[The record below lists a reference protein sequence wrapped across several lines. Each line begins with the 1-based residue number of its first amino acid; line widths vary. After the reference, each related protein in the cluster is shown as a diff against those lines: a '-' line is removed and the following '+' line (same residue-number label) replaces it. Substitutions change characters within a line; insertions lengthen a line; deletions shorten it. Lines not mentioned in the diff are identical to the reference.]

1 MQARHH
7 KYIFLLCL
15 ILMTIGLLHAGAPKI
30 GFDPKYPLNHMVM
43 DQWNNEDG
51 LISSN
56 LTSVYQSKNG
66 FIWVTSHNGLQRFDG
81 VSFVSFTSNNT
92 PFLNSNS
99 FYRVFESGQDS
110 LWFTTERSGLV
121 GMANGK
127 LFPYKN
133 NDFIPKATI
142 TFYHSPKGEVWIGTK
157 NSGLYRQSTDGRVT
171 KVEGV
176 PEVTINHINC
186 DTAGNIWIATDGK
199 GLYQITNKG
208 ISHYNYQSGLL
219 SNVINHI
226 EIDTNEHVYLS
237 TIDGVNIWRNGSID
251 QIEVFRGLD
260 VNQVEIDDYG
270 TIWVAAEN
278 GLGRWNE
285 SDQVYE
291 LFTEEMGL
299 PGRQVSGL
307 TFDKEGSLWVSTKK
321 AGLVR
326 FKIGRIYTISLHD
339 GLTSDKINIVAKKDD
354 TFYIGTDN
362 GEINLLQGGEFR
374 ELICDEGFQDAG
386 IRDFLFDTR
395 GNSWVVNY
403 NGVLKESGSSKNIYN
418 FKNGLPANEVRR
430 IFQDSK
436 ERIWIGTRTAGL
448 VHFKENNESIIYD
461 KSNGLDANYILSVEE
476 DLAGNIL
483 VGTNAGG
490 LTVIDK
496 EDNVRTHHFTDDDS
510 GILIFNTDVDQDNGY
525 LLCTNIGLHYFK
537 NDSFRYVPIGS
548 EEDPKTFFDLIDDK
562 RESYWLTSNLGI
574 LRIDKKEL
582 ANHLTTHTPF
592 VEYELYDDNEG
603 MLNNE
608 CTGATRSYLDEESG
622 KVYVPTFEGVAVIDP
637 SINLTNSLVPGVY
650 VTDLIIDDQPA
661 DIQKE
666 KLKMEPGAF
675 RYTFHFTS
683 LSLLSP
689 AKVKF
694 LYKLDGIDKDWIGS
708 VSYRSVEYTN
718 LPYGDYTFKVK
729 GSNNDG
735 VWNENEASLAF
746 QVLPYFYETVW
757 FYLAC
762 VAALVAV
769 LLLIYKWRIRDITGR
784 NQALGKIN
792 SELDRFVYSA
802 SHDLR
807 APLSSTIS
815 LASIARMETSPEQK
829 DEYITLMEG
838 CMNKMDQFI
847 SDIID
852 FSRNK
857 NQEVRPEEFDI
868 GQLISE
874 IFDNLK
880 YLDRA
885 ESVKVEIDIIGSS
898 QVYSDKLRVK
908 MVLSNLIAN
917 GIIYSSPNR
926 PNPFVKVQVEQTHSS
941 INIKIVDNGIG
952 IPVAE
957 KPKVFDMFYRA
968 NDQSK
973 GSGLGLYIVKESI
986 EKLSGTIRLT
996 SEEDKGTNF
1005 HITIPKM

>member
-1 MQARHH
+1 MLSGHLEGGIT
-7 KYIFLLCL
+7 K
-15 ILMTIGLLHAGAPKI
+15 K
-30 GFDPKYPLNHMVM
+30 GFDPRYPINHMVM
-43 DQWNNEDG
+43 DQWTNEDG

-56 LTSVYQSKNG
+56 LTSVYQSNKG

-81 VSFVSFTSNNT
+81 VTFISFTSNNT

-99 FYRVFESGQDS
+99 FYRVFESSGDS

-121 GMANGK
+121 GLANDK
-127 LFPYKN
+127 LFPYQH
-133 NDFIPKATI
+133 NDHIPKATI

-157 NSGLYRQSTDGRVT
+157 NSGLYRQNTSGRVE
-171 KVEGV
+171 KVEGI
-176 PEVTINHINC
+176 PEVTINHINS
-186 DTAGNIWIATDGK
+186 DAAGNIWVATDGE
-199 GLYQITNKG
+199 GLFRMAADS

-226 EIDTNEHVYLS
+226 EIDANDHLYLS
-237 TIDGVNIWRNGSID
+237 TIDGVNVWRNGIID
-251 QIEVFRGLD
+251 RVDVFRGLD
-260 VNQVEIDDYG
+260 VNQVKIDDYG
-270 TIWVAAEN
+270 TIWVAAES
-278 GLGRWNE
+278 GLARWNQ
-285 SDQVYE
+285 STQIYE

-326 FKIGRIYTISLHD
+326 FRIGRIYTISTHD
-339 GLTSDKINIVAKKDD
+339 GLTSDKINIVAKKNDI
-354 TFYIGTDN
+354 FFIGTDN
-362 GEINLLQGGEFR
+362 GEINLLQNGAFT
-374 ELICDEGFQDAG
+374 ELVCDQEFQDAG
-386 IRDFLFDTR
+386 IRDFLFDTE

-403 NGVLKESGSSKNIYN
+403 NGVLKESANVKKLYN
-418 FKNGLPANEVRR
+418 FNNGLPANEVRR
-430 IFQDSK
+430 IFQDSQQ
-436 ERIWIGTRTAGL
+436 RIWVGTRTSGL
-448 VHFKENNESIIYD
+448 VHFRESGKSDIYD

-476 DLAGNIL
+476 DLKGNIL

-490 LTVIDK
+490 LTIIDK
-496 EDNVRTHHFTDDDS
+496 KGQVRTHHFTDDDS

-537 NDSFRYVPIGS
+537 DDSFRYVPIGP

-562 RESYWLTSNLGI
+562 RGSYWLTSNFGV
-574 LRIDKKEL
+574 LRVDKSDLER
-582 ANHLTTHTPF
+582 HLDTNTAF

-608 CTGATRSYLDEESG
+608 CTGATRSFFDEESG
-622 KVYVPTFEGVAVIDP
+622 NIYVPTFEGVAVIDP
-637 SINLTNSLVPGVY
+637 SINLTNDLVPDVY
-650 VTDLIIDDQPA
+650 ITDLKIDDNTE
-661 DIQKE
+661 DILKE
-666 KLKMEPGAF
+666 KPKMEPGAF

-694 LYKLDGIDKDWIGS
+694 LYKLEGIDKDWIGP
-708 VSYRSVEYTN
+708 VDYRSVEYTN
-718 LPYGDYTFKVK
+718 LPHGHYTFKVK

-735 VWNENEASLAF
+735 VWNETEASLAF

-762 VAALVAV
+762 VVALAV
-769 LLLIYKWRIRDITGR
+769 ILLLIYKWRVRDITGR

-815 LASIARMETSPEQK
+815 LASIARMETSPERK

-885 ESVKVEIDIIGSS
+885 ESVKAEIDIKGSS
-898 QVYSDKLRVK
+898 RMFSDKLRVK

-917 GIIYSSPNR
+917 AIIYSSPER
-926 PNPFVKVQVEQTHSS
+926 PDPFVNVQVEQTNAG
-941 INIKIVDNGIG
+941 IGIKITDNGIG
-952 IPVAE
+952 IPAAE

-973 GSGLGLYIVKESI
+973 GSGLGLYIVKESV
-986 EKLSGTIRLT
+986 EKLSGTIQLS
-996 SEEDKGTNF
+996 SEEGKGTTF
-1005 HITIPKM
+1005 HIKIPKG

>member
-1 MQARHH
+1 
-7 KYIFLLCL
+7 
-15 ILMTIGLLHAGAPKI
+15 
-30 GFDPKYPLNHMVM
+30 M
-43 DQWNNEDG
+43 DQWTNEDG

-56 LTSVYQSKNG
+56 LTSVYQSNKG

-81 VSFVSFTSNNT
+81 VTFVSFTSNNT

-99 FYRVFESGQDS
+99 FYRVFESNGDS

-121 GMANGK
+121 GMANDK
-127 LFPYKN
+127 LFPYQH
-133 NDFIPKATI
+133 NDYIPKATI
-142 TFYHSPKGEVWIGTK
+142 TFYHSPNGEVWIGTK
-157 NSGLYRQSTDGRVT
+157 NSGLYRQNAGGRVA
-171 KVEGV
+171 KVEGI
-176 PEVTINHINC
+176 PEVTINHINS
-186 DTAGNIWIATDGK
+186 DAGGNIWIATDGQ
-199 GLYQITNKG
+199 GLYRMAADG
-208 ISHYNYQSGLL
+208 ISHFNYQSGLL

-226 EIDTNEHVYLS
+226 EIDANNHVYLS
-237 TIDGVNIWRNGSID
+237 TIDGVNVWRNGKID
-251 QIEVFRGLD
+251 QVDVFKGLD
-260 VNQVEIDDYG
+260 VNQVKIDDYG
-270 TIWVAAEN
+270 TIWVAAES
-278 GLGRWNE
+278 GLARWNQ
-285 SDQVYE
+285 SNQIYE

-326 FKIGRIYTISLHD
+326 FKVGRIYTISTHD
-339 GLTSDKINIVAKKDD
+339 GLTSDKINIVAKKND
-354 TFYIGTDN
+354 TFFIGTDN
-362 GEINLLQGGEFR
+362 GEINLLQNGAFS
-374 ELICDEGFQDAG
+374 ELVCDQEFQDAG
-386 IRDFLFDTR
+386 IRDFLFDTD

-403 NGVLKESGSSKNIYN
+403 NGILKESGSSKKLYSYN
-418 FKNGLPANEVRR
+418 NGLPANEVRR
-430 IFQDSK
+430 IFQDSQQ
-436 ERIWIGTRTAGL
+436 RIWVGTRTGGL
-448 VHFKENNESIIYD
+448 VHFREKGKSDIYD

-476 DLAGNIL
+476 DLKGNIL

-496 EDNVRTHHFTDDDS
+496 KGQVRTHHFTDDDS

-537 NDSFRYVPIGS
+537 DGSFRYVPIGP

-562 RESYWLTSNLGI
+562 RGSYWLTSNFGI
-574 LRIDKKEL
+574 LRIDKNDLER
-582 ANHLTTHTPF
+582 HLETNTAF

-622 KVYVPTFEGVAVIDP
+622 KIYVPTFEGVAVIDP
-637 SINLTNSLVPGVY
+637 SINLTNDLVPDVY
-650 VTDLIIDDQPA
+650 ITDLKIDDQPE
-661 DIQKE
+661 DILKE
-666 KLKMEPGAF
+666 KPKMEPGAF

-694 LYKLDGIDKDWIGS
+694 LYKLEGIDKDWIGL
-708 VSYRSVEYTN
+708 VDYRSVEYTN
-718 LPYGDYTFKVK
+718 LPNGHYTFKVK

-735 VWNENEASLAF
+735 VWNEKEASLAF

-762 VAALVAV
+762 VVALAV
-769 LLLIYKWRIRDITGR
+769 ILLLIYKWRVRDITGR

-815 LASIARMETSPEQK
+815 LASIARMETSPERK
-829 DEYITLMEG
+829 DEYISLMEG

-885 ESVKVEIDIIGSS
+885 ESVKAEIDIKGNSL
-898 QVYSDKLRVK
+898 VFSDKLRVK

-917 GIIYSSPNR
+917 AIIYSSPER
-926 PNPFVKVQVEQTHSS
+926 PDPFVNVQVEQTNAS
-941 INIKIVDNGIG
+941 IGIKIMDNGIG
-952 IPVAE
+952 IPAAE
-957 KPKVFDMFYRA
+957 KPKVFNMFYRA

-973 GSGLGLYIVKESI
+973 GSGLGLYIVKESV
-986 EKLSGTIRLT
+986 EKLSGTIQLT
-996 SEEDKGTNF
+996 SEEGKGTTF
-1005 HITIPKM
+1005 HIKIPKG

>member
-1 MQARHH
+1 M
-7 KYIFLLCL
+7 KGG
-15 ILMTIGLLHAGAPKI
+15 TTKK
-30 GFDPKYPLNHMVM
+30 GFDPLYPINHMVM
-43 DQWNNEDG
+43 DQWTNEDG

-56 LTSVYQSKNG
+56 LTSVYQSTKG

-81 VSFVSFTSNNT
+81 ITFVSLTSNNA

-99 FYRVFESGQDS
+99 FYRVFESSGDS

-121 GMANGK
+121 GLANDK
-127 LFPYKN
+127 LFPYQHN
-133 NDFIPKATI
+133 NHIPKATI

-157 NSGLYRQSTDGRVT
+157 NSGLYRQNASGTVA
-171 KVEGV
+171 KVEGI
-176 PEVTINHINC
+176 PEVTINHINS
-186 DTAGNIWIATDGK
+186 DAAGNIWVATDGE
-199 GLYQITNKG
+199 GLFRMAADG

-226 EIDTNEHVYLS
+226 EIDANDHVYLS
-237 TIDGVNIWRNGSID
+237 TIDGVNVWRNGKID
-251 QIEVFRGLD
+251 QVDVFRGLD

-270 TIWVAAEN
+270 TIWVAAES
-278 GLGRWNE
+278 GLARWNQ
-285 SDQVYE
+285 STQIYE
-291 LFTEEMGL
+291 LFTDEMGL

-326 FKIGRIYTISLHD
+326 FKIGRIYTISTHD
-339 GLTSDKINIVAKKDD
+339 GLTSDKINIVAKKND
-354 TFYIGTDN
+354 TFFIGTDN
-362 GEINLLQGGEFR
+362 GEINLLQNGAFT
-374 ELICDEGFQDAG
+374 ELVCDQEFQDAG
-386 IRDFLFDTR
+386 IRDFLFDTQ

-403 NGVLKESGSSKNIYN
+403 NGVLKESTNIKKIYDFN
-418 FKNGLPANEVRR
+418 NGLPANEVRR
-430 IFQDSK
+430 IFQDSQQ
-436 ERIWIGTRTAGL
+436 RIWVGTRTGGL
-448 VHFKENNESIIYD
+448 VHFKENGESIVYN

-476 DLAGNIL
+476 DLEGNIL

-496 EDNVRTHHFTDDDS
+496 TDNVHTHHFTDDDS
-510 GILIFNTDVDQDNGY
+510 GILIFNTDVDHDNGY

-537 NDSFRYVPIGS
+537 DGSFRYVPIGP
-548 EEDPKTFFDLIDDK
+548 EDDPKTFFDLIDDK
-562 RESYWLTSNLGI
+562 RGSYWLTSNFGI
-574 LRIDKKEL
+574 LRIEKNDL
-582 ANHLTTHTPF
+582 AQHLEANTPF

-608 CTGATRSYLDEESG
+608 CTGATRSFLDEESG
-622 KVYVPTFEGVAVIDP
+622 KIYVPTFEGVAVIDP
-637 SINLTNSLVPGVY
+637 SINLTNDLVPDVY
-650 VTDLIIDDQPA
+650 ITDLKIDDQPE
-661 DIQKE
+661 DILKAE
-666 KLKMEPGAF
+666 PKMEPGTF

-694 LYKLDGIDKDWIGS
+694 LYKLDGIDKDWIGP
-708 VSYRSVEYTN
+708 VDYRAVEYTN
-718 LPYGDYTFKVK
+718 LPHGHYTFKVK
-729 GSNNDG
+729 GSNNNG
-735 VWNENEASLAF
+735 VWNETEASLAF

-762 VAALVAV
+762 VVALAV
-769 LLLIYKWRIRDITGR
+769 ILLLIYKWRVRDITGR

-815 LASIARMETSPEQK
+815 LASIARMETSPERK

-885 ESVKVEIDIIGSS
+885 ESVKAEIDIKGSS
-898 QVYSDKLRVK
+898 MVFSDKLRVK

-917 GIIYSSPNR
+917 AIIYSSPER
-926 PNPFVKVQVEQTHSS
+926 PDPFVNVQVEQANAS
-941 INIKIVDNGIG
+941 IDIKIIDNGIG
-952 IPVAE
+952 IPAAE
-957 KPKVFDMFYRA
+957 KPKVFNMFYRA

-973 GSGLGLYIVKESI
+973 GSGLGLYIVKESV
-986 EKLSGTIRLT
+986 EKLSGTIQLS
-996 SEEDKGTNF
+996 SEEGKGTTF
-1005 HITIPKM
+1005 HIKIPKG